1 MEVQTTHM
9 YDICVDVR
17 SHPKRPYAL
26 ISKCGG
32 VRGPKRGLFSR
43 WTPTPPTYLSP
54 GGCYMAHLC
63 TGSGTL
69 AKYRGWTHEGVC
81 QPPPMVQYGHKAG
94 YFHEGLG
101 M

>member
-32 VRGPKRGLFSR
+32 GRGPKRGPVFEMDPYPAYIPLARWLLYGTPLHWVRDLSQVQGLDSR
-43 WTPTPPTYLSP
+43 
-54 GGCYMAHLC
+54 
-63 TGSGTL
+63 GS
-69 AKYRGWTHEGVC
+69 C